1 MKLKE
6 SNHKPSKYFISKVRA
21 LKNKDGVVHSKIGW
35 YESSLG
41 IVSIQAFNGGMEL
54 TLILNG
60 LVYRRYHSV
69 EDWSVARV
77 SPIPSD
83 RSLLTRAGKF
93 QREILKKYGDK
104 E

>member
-6 SNHKPSKYFISKVRA
+6 SNQKPSKYFISKVRA
-21 LKNKDGVVHSKIGW
+21 LKDKDGVVHSKIGW

-41 IVSIQAFNGGMEL
+41 IVTIQAFNGGMEL
-54 TLILNG
+54 SLVLNG

-69 EDWSVARV
+69 EDWKEALV

-93 QREILKKYGDK
+93 QREIFKKYENK
-104 E
+104 K